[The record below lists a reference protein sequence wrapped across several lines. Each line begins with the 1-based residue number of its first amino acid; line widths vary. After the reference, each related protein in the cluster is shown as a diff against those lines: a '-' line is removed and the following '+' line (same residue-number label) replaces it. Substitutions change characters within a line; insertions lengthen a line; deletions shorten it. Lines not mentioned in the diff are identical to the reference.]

1 MTSVPTEKGEPM
13 DPKAKFVELIEK
25 SLIAY
30 VGKSCKL
37 AENIAGDLI
46 AHGVT
51 VQEWISVKDRL
62 PEECGFYICF
72 FQPQCGNGRWR
83 VGQCHWNE
91 ESWVRIGAVPPHV
104 IVTHWMPLPQPP
116 KGEQPK

>member
-1 MTSVPTEKGEPM
+1 M
-13 DPKAKFVELIEK
+13 DLKAKFVELIEK

-46 AHGVT
+46 ANGVT

-62 PEECGFYICF
+62 PQEDEPLGVICKQVQVLLSDGFVTTGWCNRAHRVWFYLPYEQTKFIGHDYKKTPVIAW
-72 FQPQCGNGRWR
+72 QPL
-83 VGQCHWNE
+83 
-91 ESWVRIGAVPPHV
+91 A
-104 IVTHWMPLPQPP
+104 QPP
-116 KGEQPK
+116 KGE